1 MSPTSSCFC
10 CSSHSARAHAPPRSN
25 RLSPFPS
32 PPARSQPRYLATS
45 QATTFLSALATT
57 TTDISTLTNPLV
69 EVQTYEALQVS
80 TYAADSVN
88 PNMLNFTLD
97 LNDGIL
103 EFDMDE
109 VVDLATLDVTQIVF
123 QYAIFTGSNEQQYQ
137 LTGGSIDSTAPSR

>member
-1 MSPTSSCFC
+1 
-10 CSSHSARAHAPPRSN
+10 
-25 RLSPFPS
+25 
-32 PPARSQPRYLATS
+32 
-45 QATTFLSALATT
+45 
-57 TTDISTLTNPLV
+57 
-69 EVQTYEALQVS
+69 
-80 TYAADSVN
+80 
-88 PNMLNFTLD
+88 MLNFTLD